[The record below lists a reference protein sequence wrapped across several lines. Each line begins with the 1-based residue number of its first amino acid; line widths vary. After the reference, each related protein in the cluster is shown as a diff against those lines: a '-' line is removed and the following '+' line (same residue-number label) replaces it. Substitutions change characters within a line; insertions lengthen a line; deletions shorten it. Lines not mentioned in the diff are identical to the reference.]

1 MVTEDKFEEIKT
13 KAKEIFDKNPLVH
26 CPYFGQEI
34 TLNSDGFHH
43 LQFSDRRERNKDEQ
57 VLKFN
62 LLPLAIKVVRKSGT
76 VQEYRKSFCAIGK
89 KSKRDGLTLLK
100 NMEFWAFVAIIGDTP
115 IRIRVILRRIGDGKI
130 ILWSV
135 MSASKLKR
143 DDTEKMKVLAKKG
156 IEDD

>member
-1 MVTEDKFEEIKT
+1 MISEDKFEETKS
-13 KAKEIFDKNPLVH
+13 KAKDIFDKNSLVH

-43 LQFSDRRERNKDEQ
+43 FQFSDRRERNKDEQ
-57 VLKFN
+57 VLKFS

-76 VQEYRKSFCAIGK
+76 VQEYRKNLCAVGK
-89 KSKRDGLTLLK
+89 KSKKDGLTLMK
-100 NMEFWAFVAIIGDTP
+100 EVEFWAFVAIVGDMP

-135 MSASKLKR
+135 MPASKLKR
-143 DDTEKMKVLAKKG
+143 DETEKMKVLAKKG

>member
-1 MVTEDKFEEIKT
+1 MVTEDKFEET
-13 KAKEIFDKNPLVH
+13 KARAKETFDKNPLVH

-34 TLNSDGFHH
+34 TLSSDGFHH

-62 LLPLAIKVVRKSGT
+62 LLPLALKVVRKSGT
-76 VQEYRKSFCAIGK
+76 VQEYRKNLYAVGK
-89 KSKRDGLTLLK
+89 KSKRDGLTLMK
-100 NMEFWAFVAIIGDTP
+100 EVEFWAFVAIIGDTP
-115 IRIRVILRRIGDGKI
+115 IKIRVILRRIGDGKI

-135 MSASKLKR
+135 MPAAKLKR
-143 DDTEKMKVLAKKG
+143 DETEKMKVLAKKG

>member
-1 MVTEDKFEEIKT
+1 MVTEDKFREIRK

-62 LLPLAIKVVRKSGT
+62 LLPLALKVVRKSGT
-76 VQEYRKSFCAIGK
+76 VQEYRKNLCAVGK
-89 KSKRDGLTLLK
+89 KSKRDGLTLMK
-100 NMEFWAFVAIIGDTP
+100 EVEFWAFVAIIGDVP
-115 IRIRVILRRIGDGKI
+115 IRIRVILRRIGAGKI
-130 ILWSV
+130 ILWTA
-135 MSASKLKR
+135 MPAAKLKR
-143 DDTEKMKVLAKKG
+143 DETDKMKVLAKKG